1 MIEKN
6 EEIANKCEAFARE
19 NFTEMIK
26 KTKLY
31 VPFDKILSRCSTGL
45 NPRKNFVL
53 DHGSCF
59 PGCKET
65 AVNSEDPAAHC
76 LLNPVN
82 RLCAQVKRMFAVHLR
97 IHRNNVRLWLNEK
110 AFQREKMGSM
120 GFGRYLSFFYR
131 RIFLSGK
138 TIRRRDVFAL

>member
-1 MIEKN
+1 MRSFCKRDFRWN
-6 EEIANKCEAFARE
+6 DQ
-19 NFTEMIK
+19 

-53 DHGSCF
+53 GHGSRS

-65 AVNSEDPAAHC
+65 AVNLEDTAAHC
-76 LLNPVN
+76 LLNLVN
-82 RLCAQVKRMFAVHLR
+82 RLRAQAKRMFAVHLR
-97 IHRNNVRLWLNEK
+97 IHRKNVPLWLNEK

-120 GFGRYLSFFYR
+120 GFGGYLSFFYR

-138 TIRRRDVFAL
+138 TLRRRDVFVL

>member
-1 MIEKN
+1 
-6 EEIANKCEAFARE
+6 
-19 NFTEMIK
+19 MIK

-45 NPRKNFVL
+45 NPRKKFVL
-53 DHGSCF
+53 GHGSRS

-97 IHRNNVRLWLNEK
+97 IHRKNVPLWLNEK
-110 AFQREKMGSM
+110 AFQREKMGEH
-120 GFGRYLSFFYR
+120 GVRQIPVVLLQKNLLIRENPQKTGCFRPLATLLF
-131 RIFLSGK
+131 ILLFL
-138 TIRRRDVFAL
+138 